1 MAFQKRIR
9 FLYYLADV
17 PLRSGKQ
24 IMWHAKDLIHL
35 APSRPKS
42 NLGIE
47 RVAFLL
53 KRGL

>member
-24 IMWHAKDLIHL
+24 NNVARE
-35 APSRPKS
+35 RPDP
-42 NLGIE
+42 LGTI
-47 RVAFLL
+47 
-53 KRGL
+53 